1 MHHLIILFLHG
12 DNFNRVNK
20 SKTKSEYYGICDD
33 CGFDADEYE
42 RISIGFIQP
51 HMLLLVNVQRV
62 PKGFHQTTSILYR
75 YPVYMFYEKKYL
87 KPK

>member
-1 MHHLIILFLHG
+1 MHHLAILLPHG

-51 HMLLLVNVQRV
+51 HMLLLVNVQRL
-62 PKGFHQTTSILYR
+62 PKVSTRQPRTMYR
-75 YPVYMFYEKKYL
+75 YPVYMF
-87 KPK
+87 

>member
-1 MHHLIILFLHG
+1 MHHLAILLLHG

-42 RISIGFIQP
+42 R
-51 HMLLLVNVQRV
+51 
-62 PKGFHQTTSILYR
+62 
-75 YPVYMFYEKKYL
+75 VYMFYEKKYL

>member
-1 MHHLIILFLHG
+1 MHHLAILLPHG

-33 CGFDADEYE
+33 CGFDANEYE

-51 HMLLLVNVQRV
+51 HMLLLVNVQRL
-62 PKGFHQTTSILYR
+62 PKGFHQTTSHHVPLPSLY
-75 YPVYMFYEKKYL
+75 VLCKKIF
-87 KPK
+87 KT